1 MRIVIDTNVLVSG
14 IVFAGAPAQLID
26 WARADRFELC
36 TSSALLAELEEV
48 LGRPKFAQRLRQA
61 DLTAEGITASLR
73 QMATIVLPA
82 EVPRVVPADPDDDQV
97 LAAAATAQADLIVSG
112 DRHLLSLGS
121 YQGIAIVPAR
131 QALERMTQLLAGR
144 FC

>member
-14 IVFAGAPAQLID
+14 IVFTGAPAQLLD

-36 TSSALLAELEEV
+36 TSSILLDELQEV

-61 DLTAEGITASLR
+61 DLTAEGIIDSLR
-73 QMATIVLPA
+73 RMATLVLPA

-112 DRHLLSLGS
+112 DHHLLNLGS

-131 QALERMTQLLAGR
+131 QALERMARL
-144 FC
+144 